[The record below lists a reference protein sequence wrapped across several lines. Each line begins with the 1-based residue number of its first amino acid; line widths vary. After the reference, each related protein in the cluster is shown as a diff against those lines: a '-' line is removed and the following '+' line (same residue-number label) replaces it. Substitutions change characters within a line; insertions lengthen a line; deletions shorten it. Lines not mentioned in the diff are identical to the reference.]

1 MSKIFRLHK
10 NGSTTYTD
18 WNGIPAFP
26 YNQASRDTIDDPD
39 GATASHEITSIPSPF
54 ARIDL
59 VKTAFKEVCKP
70 LGQSRIPN
78 LDGNTIFHKMVSD
91 SLDVAEIFFNLDKY
105 KNDVE
110 VIKWDPNVMIG
121 ELLSSPIPGHQ
132 YLGDA
137 LQKYLVSDAATYNF
151 GALQNIYLLNY
162 IHGPAEINII
172 GATSPAT
179 LFFSNAND
187 LSYVDN
193 IYFGTDR
200 PFDDDF
206 QPLYKRDHEFIKYL
220 FALRKSI
227 SNFADIFPEVDAYLT
242 ATFNKLTD
250 QAFKNDLR
258 QLKDTDIDSFGTI
271 SVQYQQ
277 QNDYVEV
284 LGYQLRK
291 KTAQQ
296 ASGTSDFTIRT
307 TLPTP
312 LSPMVL
318 PVEKGNRYSLLRY
331 TTAQWGKDNVAPYY
345 DPQPDLT
352 QRTLPNDGSLAPY
365 LTISDLLE
373 DAIVRVPHKFNSENY
388 FDGHIKDTI
397 GEYSYLLPVK
407 PLLFEYFTA
416 DELRGAMP
424 DGRPMIEMEVLA
436 GNLGIKVT
444 LRIPIKGNSSIT
456 YVEYTRKYYSE
467 RAADIEQ
474 NQGTIKE
481 FEFTGFV
488 MPCIKFNDAS
498 QAIYNIS
505 CVQPS
510 TANYEFIFFNGGEKV
525 MPKSVTCRDNSSQFI
540 VKADNYLL
548 EKTLFDFI
556 QVRNNFGH
564 CGIIL
569 PLFAPQQSIEAFEF
583 AIDLGTSNTHIEFRK
598 KGDNQP
604 KAFCFT
610 PNERPLCEFFI
621 PTRNEAGNLE
631 DLIAQTEFIEK
642 DFIPEEVGQRDFR
655 FPTRTVLSAAKIL
668 DWKDVVAPFTMANLP
683 FTYDKRLSLPFNNYR
698 TDIKW
703 GKDEE
708 ISVMEAYVKCLLLII
723 RNKVLINKGDLRR
736 TSITWFY
743 PISMSPNRREKLREA
758 WKLAYGTYFGG
769 SDIHEMTESSAPIQ
783 YFFEAEPTA
792 TNLVNVD
799 IGGGTSDIAF
809 ASNKR
814 ITHVT
819 SFRFAS
825 NSLFQDSFAGLAYTN
840 GIVDWYK
847 SSIRQVLID
856 RNFSELIKIFDSES
870 NTHPANMASFLFSL
884 KDNSIPK
891 AAGVSPKAIDFN
903 YILQQDEKFKIVFVI
918 FYTSI
923 IYHIAQIIKCLG
935 MEVPRHLSFSG
946 NGSKVIKII
955 TNDPRLLAKYT
966 KKVFEQVLGR
976 PYGKELEILGLEKD
990 SNPKESTCKGG
1001 IIHNQRKDA
1010 HGKSDGNDSGYED
1023 EDIRDKIIVLKSDGS
1038 GIVVP
1043 KDTYASIT
1051 DTYKQQVV
1059 ASVEQ
1064 FFDFTLN
1071 TMNSVFNFDK
1081 NFGVERASIDIAR
1094 EVVQRDLPIYLE
1106 KGIQQRVSESELNAT
1121 IEETFFFYPIKG
1133 VIQAISAEIYDK
1145 LNS

>member
-18 WNGIPAFP
+18 WNGSPAFP

-70 LGQSRIPN
+70 LGQSRMPN

-105 KNDVE
+105 KSDVE
-110 VIKWDPNVMIG
+110 VIKWDPRAMID
-121 ELLSSPIPGHQ
+121 ELIDSNISGHQ

-151 GALQNIYLLNY
+151 NQLQNIYLLNY

-227 SNFADIFPEVDAYLT
+227 SNFAGIFPEVDAYLT
-242 ATFNKLTD
+242 ATFNVLTD

-258 QLKDTDIDSFGTI
+258 QLKDTDIDGFGTI

-307 TLPTP
+307 NLSTP

-436 GNLGIKVT
+436 GNLGVKVT

-525 MPKSVTCRDNSSQFI
+525 MPKSVTCRDNNFSR
-540 VKADNYLL
+540 KAYNYLL
-548 EKTLFDFI
+548 ENELFDFI
-556 QVRNNFGH
+556 QVRNSFGH

-569 PLFAPQQSIEAFEF
+569 PIFEPQQSIETFQF
-583 AIDLGTSNTHIEFRK
+583 AVDLGTSNTHIEFRK
-598 KGDNQP
+598 GNEQP

-610 PNERPLCEFFI
+610 PNERPMCEFFI
-621 PTRNEAGNLE
+621 PNRTESGGLE
-631 DLIAQTEFIEK
+631 DLIAETEILEK
-642 DFIPEEVGQRDFR
+642 DFIPDEIGQRDFR
-655 FPTRTVLSAAKIL
+655 FPTRTVLSAAKTVN
-668 DWKDVVAPFTMANLP
+668 WNDVIAPFTMANLP
-683 FTYDKRLSLPFNNYR
+683 FTYDKRSNLAYNNYKCN
-698 TDIKW
+698 IKW
-703 GKDEE
+703 GNGEDL
-708 ISVMEAYVKCLLLII
+708 SVMEAYVKCLLLII
-723 RNKVLINKGDLRR
+723 RNKVLINKGDLQR

-743 PISMSPNRREKLREA
+743 PISMAPKRLQHLRRTWQDAFAK
-758 WKLAYGTYFGG
+758 YFGQG
-769 SDIHEMTESSAPIQ
+769 AIHNMTESAAPIQ
-783 YFFEAEPTA
+783 YFFQRYATA

-809 ASNKR
+809 ASDKR

-825 NSLFQDSFAGLAYTN
+825 NSLFQNSFTDLDDTN

-847 SSIRQVLID
+847 SSVHKILMEKGFAD
-856 RNFSELIKIFDSES
+856 RMNELIEVFDSES

-884 KDNSIPK
+884 KENSIPK
-891 AAGVSPKAIDFN
+891 AAGVNSKAIDFN
-903 YILQQDEKFKIVFVI
+903 FILQQDEKFKIVFII

-923 IYHIAQIIKCLG
+923 IYHIAQIIKHFG
-935 MEVPRHLSFSG
+935 MDVPRHLSFSG

-955 TNDPRLLAKYT
+955 TDDPRLLAKYT
-966 KKVFEQVLGR
+966 KKVFEEILGR
-976 PYGKELEILGLEKD
+976 PYGKELEILGMEKD

-1001 IIHNQRKDA
+1001 II
-1010 HGKSDGNDSGYED
+1010 GSED
-1023 EDIRDKIIVLKSDGS
+1023 DDLRDKIIVLKSDGS
-1038 GIVVP
+1038 GIVAP
-1043 KDTYASIT
+1043 SDTYNTIT
-1051 DTYKQQVV
+1051 SSYKQRVIS
-1059 ASVEQ
+1059 SVEQ

-1071 TMNSVFNFDK
+1071 TMNSVFNFDD

-1094 EVVQRDLPIYLE
+1094 EVVRRDLPIYLD
-1106 KGIQQRVSESELNAT
+1106 KGINQRVSESEPNAT
-1121 IEETFFFYPIKG
+1121 IEETLFFYPIKG
-1133 VIQAISAEIYDK
+1133 AIQAISAEIYNK

>member
-1 MSKIFRLHK
+1 MSKIFRLHT
-10 NGSTTYTD
+10 NGSSTYQD
-18 WNGIPAFP
+18 WNSSPAFP

-70 LGQSRIPN
+70 VGSSRIPN
-78 LDGNTIFHKMVSD
+78 LDGKTIFHKMVSD

-105 KNDVE
+105 KSDVE
-110 VIKWDPNVMIG
+110 VIKWDPNLMIG
-121 ELLSSPIPGHQ
+121 ELLSSPIVGHQ
-132 YLGDA
+132 YLGDS
-137 LQKYLVSDAATYNF
+137 LMKYLRSDADTYNF

-200 PFDDDF
+200 PFDGDF

-227 SNFADIFPEVDAYLT
+227 SNFAGIFPEVDAYLS
-242 ATFNKLTD
+242 ATFNALTD
-250 QAFKNDLR
+250 QVFKNELR
-258 QLKDTDIDSFGTI
+258 QLKETDIDGFGTI

-291 KTAQQ
+291 KSTQQ

-307 TLPTP
+307 TLSTP

-318 PVEKGNRYSLLRY
+318 PVETGNRYSLLRY
-331 TTAQWGKDNVAPYY
+331 TTAQWGKDNAAPYY

-388 FDGHIKDTI
+388 FDGHIKDTS

-436 GNLGIKVT
+436 GNLGVKAT

-467 RAADIEQ
+467 RSADISQ
-474 NQGTIKE
+474 NQGTIKG

-488 MPCIKFNDAS
+488 MPCIKFNDVS

-505 CVQPS
+505 CVQPD
-510 TANYEFIFFNGGEKV
+510 TANYELIFFNGGQKV
-525 MPKSVTCRDNSSQFI
+525 IPKSVTCRDNSHQFI

-548 EKTLFDFI
+548 ENTLFDFI

-569 PLFAPQQSIEAFEF
+569 PLFTPQQSIETFEF

-598 KGDNQP
+598 GKEQP

-610 PNERPLCEFFI
+610 ANERPLCEFFI

-655 FPTRTVLSAAKIL
+655 FPTRTVLSAAKIVN
-668 DWKDVVAPFTMANLP
+668 WNDVVDPFTMANLP
-683 FTYDKRLSLPFNNYR
+683 FTYDKRLSLPFNNYKSN
-698 TDIKW
+698 IKW
-703 GKDEE
+703 GNGDDL
-708 ISVMEAYVKCLLLII
+708 SVMETYVKCLLLII
-723 RNKVLINKGDLRR
+723 RNKVLINKGDLQH

-743 PISMSPNRREKLREA
+743 PISMAPKRLQHLRRTWQEA
-758 WKLAYGTYFGG
+758 FAKYFGQG
-769 SDIHEMTESSAPIQ
+769 AIHNMTESSAPIQ
-783 YFFEAEPTA
+783 YFFQRYATA

-809 ASNKR
+809 ASDKR

-825 NSLFQDSFAGLAYTN
+825 NSLFQNSFTDLDNTN
-840 GIVDWYK
+840 GIVDWHK
-847 SSIRQVLID
+847 SSVRQILID
-856 RNFSELIKIFDSES
+856 KDFSELIKIFDSES

-891 AAGVSPKAIDFN
+891 AAGVNSKAIDFN
-903 YILQQDEKFKIVFVI
+903 YILQQDEKFKIVFII

-923 IYHIAQIIKCLG
+923 IYHIAQIIKQFGL
-935 MEVPRHLSFSG
+935 EVPRHLSFSG

-955 TNDPRLLAKYT
+955 TDDPRLLAKYT
-966 KKVFEQVLGR
+966 KKVFEEILGR
-976 PYGKELEILGLEKD
+976 PYGKELEILGLEKE

-1001 IIHNQRKDA
+1001 II
-1010 HGKSDGNDSGYED
+1010 GYE
-1023 EDIRDKIIVLKSDGS
+1023 EDDLRDKIIVLKSDGS
-1038 GIVVP
+1038 GIVAP
-1043 KDTYASIT
+1043 ADTYDVIT
-1051 DTYKQQVV
+1051 DTYKQRVID
-1059 ASVEQ
+1059 SVEK

-1071 TMNSVFNFDK
+1071 TMNAVFNFDD

-1094 EVVQRDLPIYLE
+1094 EVAHRDLPIYLE
-1106 KGIQQRVSESELNAT
+1106 KGIQQRVSESEPNAT